1 MGKRAVVS
9 WVTVGAV
16 AVAGG
21 AAGWWWRAHPTAPA
35 PAAASVPTGT
45 ATVAKTDLST
55 TTQVDGAIGYSGDYT
70 VVAQGPGG
78 TLTALPPPGRV
89 ITRGQPVFE
98 LNNQPVRLFYG
109 DRPAWRP
116 LGSGVTDGPDV
127 RMLESNLN
135 ALGFHIAPDNH
146 FGSATATAIRRWQR
160 ATNQTVT
167 GRLDLG
173 AVTVQPG
180 PIRVATV
187 PAKIGIG
194 TGGDQPVLTATSTT
208 AGVTISVPVSQTYLV
223 HLGDT
228 VSVTMP
234 DGKASTG
241 KVTQLSVVATSTPQD
256 NGRPNQSTVSG
267 VVTLDHP
274 DVGTGLDQAPVQ
286 VNIVSQS
293 VHGVLTVPITA
304 LVALAGG
311 GYGVYVLSGG
321 NRRLV
326 GVTPGVFSDT
336 LVEIKNTE
344 VHEGDVVEVPL
355 S

>member
-1 MGKRAVVS
+1 MGRRAVVS

-21 AAGWWWRAHPTAPA
+21 AGGWWWRAHPAPA
-35 PAAASVPTGT
+35 RAAASVPTAT
-45 ATVAKTDLST
+45 ATVTKTDLST
-55 TTQVDGAIGYSGDYT
+55 TTQVDGALGYTGDYT
-70 VVAQGPGG
+70 VVAQGRGG
-78 TLTALPPPGRV
+78 TLTALPPAGAV

-98 LNNQPVRLFYG
+98 LDNQPIRLFYG

-116 LGSGVTDGPDV
+116 LASGVTDGPDV

-135 ALGFHIAPDNH
+135 ALGYRLTPDNH

-160 ATNQTVT
+160 ATHQTAT

-187 PAKIGIG
+187 PARLGTG

-228 VSVTMP
+228 VTVTMP
-234 DGKASTG
+234 DGKTATG
-241 KVTQLSVVATSTPQD
+241 KVTQLAGAATSTLQD
-256 NGRPNQSTVSG
+256 NGRASQPSVAG
-267 VVTLDHP
+267 VVSLDHP
-274 DVGTGLDQAPVQ
+274 DVGSRLDQAPVQ

-293 VHGVLTVPITA
+293 VHGALTMPITA

-321 NRRLV
+321 SRRLV
-326 GVTPGVFSDT
+326 GITPGVFSDT
-336 LVEIKNTE
+336 LVEVKGADI
-344 VHEGDVVEVPL
+344 HEGDVVEVP
-355 S
+355 SS

>member
-16 AVAGG
+16 AIAGG
-21 AAGWWWRAHPTAPA
+21 AAGWWWRAHPAAPA
-35 PAAASVPTGT
+35 PAAASVATGT
-45 ATVAKTDLST
+45 ATVTKIDLST

-70 VVAQGPGG
+70 VVAQGQGG
-78 TLTALPPPGRV
+78 TLTALPQPGQV

-116 LGSGVTDGPDV
+116 LGSGATDGPDV

-135 ALGFHIAPDNH
+135 ALGYRVTPDNH
-146 FGSATATAIRRWQR
+146 FNAATAAALRRWQR
-160 ATNQTVT
+160 ATHQTVT

-180 PIRVATV
+180 AIRVASV
-187 PAKIGIG
+187 PARLGLG

-208 AGVTISVPVSQTYLV
+208 AGVTISVPVTQTYLV
-223 HLGDT
+223 HLHDT
-228 VSVTMP
+228 VTVTMP
-234 DGKASTG
+234 DGKEATG
-241 KVTQLSVVATSTPQD
+241 KVTQLSVVATNTPQD
-256 NGRPNQSTVSG
+256 NGRPNQPTVSG
-267 VVTLDHP
+267 VVSLDHP

-286 VNIVSQS
+286 VNIVSQA
-293 VHGVLTVPITA
+293 VHGVLGVPITA

-311 GYGVYVLSGG
+311 GYGVYIVSGG
-321 NRRLV
+321 SRRLV

-336 LVEIKNTE
+336 LVEIKGSD
-344 VHEGDVVEVPL
+344 VHEGDVVEVPA